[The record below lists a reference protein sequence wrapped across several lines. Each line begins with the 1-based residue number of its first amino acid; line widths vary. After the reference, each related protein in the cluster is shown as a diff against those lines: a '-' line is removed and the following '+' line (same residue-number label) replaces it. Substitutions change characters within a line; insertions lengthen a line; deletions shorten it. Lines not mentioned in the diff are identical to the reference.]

1 MMSRW
6 MAFLL
11 PLGIGLVLTPLVA
24 RWCRKKRLFD
34 QPGPRKI
41 HSEPTPRLG
50 GISIFAAFWAGLF
63 AVFFLN
69 GPIPPELCFVFFG
82 SLVVFA
88 VGLFDDLHTSDWRL
102 KLLVQILGG
111 AILVAGGLAI
121 KVLYIPFIGAW
132 NLGFWSLPVTFLWVV
147 VLTNSIN
154 LIDGLDGLASG
165 VSLIVAVTLFLAGHF
180 LQIPL
185 LAIFALSLAGALAG
199 FLPFNYFPARIFMG
213 DSGSLVVGFLFASLG
228 LLFPIKGFAATA
240 LFIPLLTL
248 GVPLAEAATTLFR
261 RLKSGQ
267 PWHAAD
273 RDHLFHRLLELGL
286 SHKVTVWLFYSSSLA
301 FSFLVLCLVT
311 LDRRFILSGLV
322 LLYLFLSVAFIILVR
337 HVAERKK

>member
-1 MMSRW
+1 MSRW
-6 MAFLL
+6 VAFLL
-11 PLGIGLVLTPLVA
+11 TFGSSLALTPLA
-24 RWCRKKRLFD
+24 AFLCRKKGLFD

-41 HSEPTPRLG
+41 HTRPTPRLG
-50 GISIFAAFWAGLF
+50 GISIFFSFWMGLI
-63 AVFFLN
+63 AVFLLDHA
-69 GPIPPELCFVFFG
+69 IPRELFFVFFG
-82 SLVVFA
+82 SLVIFSI
-88 VGLFDDLHTSDWRL
+88 GLFDDLHTSDWRL

-111 AILVAGGLAI
+111 AILVAGGMAV
-121 KVLYIPFIGAW
+121 KVLYVPFIGAW

-154 LIDGLDGLASG
+154 LIDGLDGLAAG
-165 VSLIVAVTLFLAGHF
+165 VSLIVALTLFLAGHF

-185 LAIFALSLAGALAG
+185 LAVFSLCLAGALAG
-199 FLPFNYFPARIFMG
+199 FFPFNYFPARIFMG

-228 LLFPIKGFAATA
+228 LLFPIKGFAAAA

-248 GVPLAEAATTLFR
+248 GVPLVEAVSTIFR

-267 PWHAAD
+267 AWHQAD
-273 RDHLFHRLLELGL
+273 QKHLFHRLLELGL
-286 SHKVTVWLFYSSSLA
+286 SHTVTVWLFYSSSLA

-337 HVAERKK
+337 HVAEKKK

>member
-1 MMSRW
+1 
-6 MAFLL
+6 LL
-11 PLGIGLVLTPLVA
+11 
-24 RWCRKKRLFD
+24 D
-34 QPGPRKI
+34 
-41 HSEPTPRLG
+41 
-50 GISIFAAFWAGLF
+50 
-63 AVFFLN
+63 
-69 GPIPPELCFVFFG
+69 GPIPPELFFVFFG
-82 SLVVFA
+82 SLPIFA

-111 AILVAGGLAI
+111 AILVAGGMAV
-121 KVLYIPFIGAW
+121 KVLYVPFIGAW

-147 VLTNSIN
+147 VLSNSIN
-154 LIDGLDGLASG
+154 LIDGLDGLAAG
-165 VSLIVAVTLFLAGHF
+165 VSLIVAATLFLAGHF
-180 LQIPL
+180 LGIPL
-185 LAIFALSLAGALAG
+185 LVIFSLCLAGSLAG
-199 FLPFNYFPARIFMG
+199 FLPFNYFPARLFMG
-213 DSGSLVVGFLFASLG
+213 DSGSLTVGFLFASLG

-248 GVPLAEAATTLFR
+248 GVPLAEAATTFIR
-261 RLKSGQ
+261 RLKSGLA
-267 PWHAAD
+267 WHTAD
-273 RDHLFHRLLELGL
+273 REHLFHRLLELGL

>member
-1 MMSRW
+1 MSRW
-6 MAFLL
+6 FAFLL
-11 PLGIGLVLTPLVA
+11 AFGGSVALTPLVTYI
-24 RWCRKKRLFD
+24 CRKKGVFD

-41 HSEPTPRLG
+41 HTQPTPRLG
-50 GISIFAAFWAGLF
+50 GISICFSFWMGLF
-63 AVFFLN
+63 SVFFLD
-69 GPIPPELCFVFFG
+69 GPIPGELYFVFLG
-82 SLVVFA
+82 SLVIFA
-88 VGLFDDLHTSDWRL
+88 IGLFDDLRASDWRL

-111 AILVAGGLAI
+111 AILVAGGMAI
-121 KVLYIPFIGAW
+121 KVLYVPFIGAW
-132 NLGFWSLPVTFLWVV
+132 NLGIWSFPVTFLWVV

-154 LIDGLDGLASG
+154 LIDGLDGLAAG
-165 VSLIVAVTLFLAGHF
+165 VSLIVALTLFLAGHF
-180 LQIPL
+180 LGIPL
-185 LAIFALSLAGALAG
+185 LVIFSLCLAGSLAG

-213 DSGSLVVGFLFASLG
+213 DSGSLTVGFLFASLG

-248 GVPLAEAATTLFR
+248 GVPLAEAATTLIR
-261 RLKSGQ
+261 RWKSGQ
-267 PWHAAD
+267 PWHKAD
-273 RDHLFHRLLELGL
+273 REHLFHRLLELGL

>member
-1 MMSRW
+1 MSRW
-6 MAFLL
+6 LAFLL
-11 PLGIGLVLTPLVA
+11 SFGVSAALTPLVILL
-24 RWCRKKRLFD
+24 CRKKGIFD
-34 QPGPRKI
+34 RPGPRKI
-41 HSEPTPRLG
+41 HTRPTPRLG
-50 GISIFAAFWAGLF
+50 GISVFLGFWIAL
-63 AVFFLN
+63 ASVFLLN
-69 GPIPPELCFVFFG
+69 ALPPIELVYVFWG
-82 SLVVFA
+82 SLAVFA

-121 KVLYIPFIGAW
+121 KVLYVPFVGAW
-132 NLGFWSLPVTFLWVV
+132 NLGFWSLPVTLLWVV
-147 VLTNSIN
+147 VITNSIN
-154 LIDGLDGLASG
+154 LIDGLDGLAAG
-165 VSLIVAVTLFLAGHF
+165 VSLIVALTLFLAGHF

-185 LAIFALSLAGALAG
+185 LAVFSLCLAGALAG
-199 FLPFNYFPARIFMG
+199 FFPFNYFPARIFMG

-248 GVPLAEAATTLFR
+248 GVPLVEAVSTIFR

-267 PWHAAD
+267 AWHQAD
-273 RDHLFHRLLELGL
+273 QKHLFHRLLELGL
-286 SHKVTVWLFYSSSLA
+286 SHTVTVWLFYSSSLA

-337 HVAERKK
+337 HVVERKK

>member
-1 MMSRW
+1 MNRW
-6 MAFLL
+6 VAFLL
-11 PLGIGLVLTPLVA
+11 SFGIGLALTPLVMFV
-24 RWCRKKRLFD
+24 CRKKGIFD

-41 HSEPTPRLG
+41 HTEPTPRLG
-50 GISIFAAFWAGLF
+50 GISIFFSFWVGLF
-63 AVFFLN
+63 AVFLLN
-69 GPIPPELCFVFFG
+69 GPIPSELHFVFFG
-82 SLVVFA
+82 SLVVFI

-111 AILVAGGLAI
+111 AILVAGGLTI
-121 KVLYIPFIGAW
+121 KVLYIPFAGAW
-132 NLGFWSLPVTFLWVV
+132 NLGFWSLPATLLWVV
-147 VLTNSIN
+147 LLTNSIN
-154 LIDGLDGLASG
+154 LIDGLDGLATG
-165 VSLIVAVTLFLAGHF
+165 VSLIVALTLFLAGYF

-185 LAIFALSLAGALAG
+185 LAIFALAMAGTLAA

-213 DSGSLVVGFLFASLG
+213 DSGSLTIGFLFASLG

-248 GVPLAEAATTLFR
+248 GVPLAEAATTFVR

-337 HVAERKK
+337 HVAQRKK

>member
-1 MMSRW
+1 MSRW
-6 MAFLL
+6 TALLLAF
-11 PLGIGLVLTPLVA
+11 GVGLTLTPLVTSV
-24 RWCRKKRLFD
+24 CRKRRIFD

-41 HSEPTPRLG
+41 HLEPTPRLG

-63 AVFFLN
+63 TVFLLN
-69 GPIPPELCFVFFG
+69 GPVPSELFFIFLG
-82 SLVVFA
+82 SLVIFA
-88 VGLFDDLHTSDWRL
+88 VGLFDDLYASDWRL

-111 AILVAGGLAI
+111 AILVAGGMSI
-121 KVLYIPFIGAW
+121 KVLYIPFAGAW
-132 NLGFWSLPVTFLWVV
+132 NLGFWSLPATLLWVV
-147 VLTNSIN
+147 LLTNSIN

-165 VSLIVAVTLFLAGHF
+165 VSLIVASTLFLAGHF

-185 LAIFALSLAGALAG
+185 LAVFALALAGALAG

-213 DSGSLVVGFLFASLG
+213 DSGSLTVGFLFASLG

-248 GVPLAEAATTLFR
+248 GVPLAEAATTFVR

>member
-1 MMSRW
+1 MSRW
-6 MAFLL
+6 AAFLL
-11 PLGIGLVLTPLVA
+11 TFGISLALTPLVTHL
-24 RWCRKKRLFD
+24 CRKKGLFD

-41 HSEPTPRLG
+41 HTKPTPRLG
-50 GISIFAAFWAGLF
+50 GISIFTAFWAGLF
-63 AVFFLN
+63 GVFF
-69 GPIPPELCFVFFG
+69 GDGRIPAELFYVFFG
-82 SLVVFA
+82 SLAVFA

-111 AILVAGGLAI
+111 ALLVAGGLAI
-121 KVLYIPFIGAW
+121 KVLYVPFVGAW
-132 NLGFWSLPVTFLWVV
+132 ELGFWSLPATFLWVV

-165 VSLIVAVTLFLAGHF
+165 VSFIVAATLFLAGHF

-185 LAIFALSLAGALAG
+185 LSILALCMAGSLAG

-213 DSGSLVVGFLFASLG
+213 DSGSLTVGFLFASLG

-248 GVPLAEAATTLFR
+248 GVPLVEAGSTLIR
-261 RLKSGQ
+261 RLKSGR

-273 RDHLFHRLLELGL
+273 RGHLFHRLLDLGL

-337 HVAERKK
+337 HVAEKKQ

>member
-1 MMSRW
+1 MSPW
-6 MAFLL
+6 PAFLISF
-11 PLGIGLVLTPLVA
+11 GASAVLTPLVIFL
-24 RWCRKKRLFD
+24 CRKKGVFD

-41 HSEPTPRLG
+41 HTRPIPRLG
-50 GISIFAAFWAGLF
+50 GVSLFLGFWIALASAFLA
-63 AVFFLN
+63 N
-69 GPIPPELCFVFFG
+69 GPPPSELIYLFFG
-82 SLVVFA
+82 SLAIFA
-88 VGLFDDLHTSDWRL
+88 VGLFDDLRTSDWRL

-121 KVLYIPFIGAW
+121 KVLYVPFVGAW

-147 VLTNSIN
+147 IITNSIN
-154 LIDGLDGLASG
+154 LIDGLDGLAGG
-165 VSLIVAVTLFLAGHF
+165 VSLIVALTLFLAGHF

-185 LAIFALSLAGALAG
+185 LAVFSLGLAGALAG
-199 FLPFNYFPARIFMG
+199 FFPFNYFPARIFMG
-213 DSGSLVVGFLFASLG
+213 DSGSLTVGFLFASLG

-248 GVPLAEAATTLFR
+248 GVPLAEAASTFIR
-261 RLKSGQ
+261 RTKGGQ

-273 RDHLFHRLLELGL
+273 QGHLFHRLLELGL

-337 HVAERKK
+337 HVAEKKK

>member
-1 MMSRW
+1 MSRW
-6 MAFLL
+6 VAFLL
-11 PLGIGLVLTPLVA
+11 TFGLSLALTPLIA
-24 RWCRKKRLFD
+24 FLCGKKGLFD

-41 HSEPTPRLG
+41 HTRPTPRLG
-50 GISIFAAFWAGLF
+50 GISIFFSFWMGLV
-63 AVFFLN
+63 AVFLLD
-69 GPIPPELCFVFFG
+69 GPIPHELFFVFLG
-82 SLVVFA
+82 SLVIFA
-88 VGLFDDLHTSDWRL
+88 IGLFDDLHTSDWRL
-102 KLLVQILGG
+102 KLLVQILSG
-111 AILVAGGLAI
+111 AILVAGGMAI
-121 KVLYIPFIGAW
+121 KVLYVPFVGAW

-154 LIDGLDGLASG
+154 LIDGLDGLATG
-165 VSLIVAVTLFLAGHF
+165 VSLIVALTLFLAGHF

-185 LAIFALSLAGALAG
+185 LAFFALSLAGSLAG

-213 DSGSLVVGFLFASLG
+213 DSGSLTVGFLFASLG

-248 GVPLAEAATTLFR
+248 GVPLAEAASTLIR

-267 PWHAAD
+267 AWHAAD
-273 RDHLFHRLLELGL
+273 QKHLFHRLLELGL

-337 HVAERKK
+337 HVADRKK

>member
-1 MMSRW
+1 MSRW
-6 MAFLL
+6 VAFLL
-11 PLGIGLVLTPLVA
+11 TFGVGLALTPLVTYL
-24 RWCRKKRLFD
+24 CRKRGLFD

-41 HSEPTPRLG
+41 HTQPTPRLG
-50 GISIFAAFWAGLF
+50 GLSIFFSFWMGMAT
-63 AVFFLN
+63 VFLLN
-69 GPIPPELCFVFFG
+69 GPIPPELFFVFLG
-82 SLVVFA
+82 SLVIFA
-88 VGLFDDLHTSDWRL
+88 VGLLDDLHTSDWRL

-111 AILVAGGLAI
+111 AILVAGGMAV
-121 KVLYIPFIGAW
+121 KVLYVPFIGAW

-154 LIDGLDGLASG
+154 LIDGLDGLAAG
-165 VSLIVAVTLFLAGHF
+165 VSLIVASTLFLAGHF

-185 LAIFALSLAGALAG
+185 LALFALCLAGALAG

-213 DSGSLVVGFLFASLG
+213 DSGSLTVGFLFASLG

-248 GVPLAEAATTLFR
+248 GVPLAEAGSTLIR
-261 RLKSGQ
+261 RWKSGRA
-267 PWHAAD
+267 WHAAD
-273 RDHLFHRLLELGL
+273 REHLFHRLLELGL

-337 HVAERKK
+337 HVAEKKK

>member
-1 MMSRW
+1 ML
-6 MAFLL
+6 AFGASLA
-11 PLGIGLVLTPLVA
+11 LTPLVTYF
-24 RWCRKKRLFD
+24 CRKKGFFD
-34 QPGPRKI
+34 QPAPRKI
-41 HSEPTPRLG
+41 HTRPTPRLG
-50 GISIFAAFWAGLF
+50 GVSIFFSFWMGMA
-63 AVFFLN
+63 AVFLLN
-69 GPIPPELCFVFFG
+69 GPIPLELFFVFLG
-82 SLVVFA
+82 SLAIFA

-102 KLLVQILGG
+102 KLLVQILGA
-111 AILVAGGLAI
+111 AILVAGGLSI
-121 KVLYIPFIGAW
+121 KVLYVPFIGAW
-132 NLGFWSLPVTFLWVV
+132 DLGFWSLPGTFLWVV

-154 LIDGLDGLASG
+154 LIDGLDGLAAG
-165 VSLIVAVTLFLAGHF
+165 VSLIVALTLFLAGHF
-180 LQIPL
+180 LGIPL
-185 LAIFALSLAGALAG
+185 LVIFSLSLAGVLAG

-213 DSGSLVVGFLFASLG
+213 DSGSLTVGFLFASLG

-248 GVPLAEAATTLFR
+248 GVPLVEAASTLVR

-267 PWHAAD
+267 AWHAAD
-273 RDHLFHRLLELGL
+273 REHLFHRLLELGL

-301 FSFLVLCLVT
+301 FSFMVLCLVT